1 MTETRRTHVVG
12 IDPGIRKCG
21 IVMLEINAE
30 PGFYPRPNQ
39 VAIAEPAATTTALIR
54 PPTSKD
60 LATRL
65 GYLYGILLEYL
76 DAGRRSSCTAFL
88 STEEDGCR
96 DDGTPNGSTVAIVV
110 EDPRDFP
117 GAAKRHGDPRPGD
130 KRTSVRTSVA
140 THVTIGAAFGVC
152 LAAAHAR
159 AIAWPTCPVVTV
171 PSQEWWPRG
180 GGRKLKH
187 DAALERIRL
196 SWPAIASLPEDCVAA
211 AGVAMYWYCN
221 NLPPR

>member
-12 IDPGIRKCG
+12 IDPSIRKCG
-21 IVMLEINAE
+21 LVLLEINAE
-30 PGFYPRPNQ
+30 PGFFPRPNQ
-39 VAIAEPAATTTALIR
+39 VSIAEPSDTTILIR
-54 PPTSKD
+54 PPTKPD

-65 GYLYGILLEYL
+65 GYLYGELLQHL
-76 DAGRRSSCTAFL
+76 DEGRLYTG
-88 STEEDGCR
+88 EDGYR

-117 GAAKRHGDPRPGD
+117 GRAQRSGTTPHG
-130 KRTSVRTSVA
+130 KTQKQEAVRTSVA

-159 AIAWPTCPVVTV
+159 SVAWPTCPVVTV
-171 PSQEWWPRG
+171 PSQVWWPRG
-180 GGRKLKH
+180 SGRKLKH
-187 DAALERIRL
+187 DAAIERLRHA
-196 SWPAIASLPEDCVAA
+196 WPALESLPEDCVAA

-221 NLPPR
+221 NLPRR